1 MTTCFAFQR
10 PVFQPSMRIITAIT
24 NAAIASVTTSFD
36 HNYVTGTI
44 IRLII
49 PVGVGMQQA
58 NDLYA
63 PIVVTSPTTFDI
75 AIDTSTFD
83 PFVIPFPAPLHYTCA
98 QSVPMAEV
106 SQILTA
112 AVHNALPY

>member
-24 NAAIASVTTSFD
+24 NAAIASVTTSFN

-44 IRLII
+44 VRLVI
-49 PVGVGMQQA
+49 PLGFGMQQA

-63 PIVVTSPTTFDI
+63 PIIVKTPTTFDI

-83 PFVIPFPAPLHYTCA
+83 PFVIPSPTPAHYTCA
-98 QSVPMAEV
+98 QAVPMAEV
-106 SQILTA
+106 NEILTA